1 MIPGGWVSRKCTLVP
16 DYLHQYSELD
26 QGLLLCSYSKP
37 WYLENTNSSARQA
50 SKWIFLR
57 PASKWR
63 CTEYPSALVGVSY
76 YYCRLILLQISDSE
90 LHQLATELRAV
101 QPGVRFLSPI
111 SEVNYQWTSN
121 WWSATVCH
129 CAAVKMGIG
138 VKCHAVHWVR
148 RANSESTIKSRVLGT
163 PQCAPR
169 YKAPS
174 RSLEVG
180 ETRAPPDWL
189 YRFPSSLK
197 SHFHISGCCGAWL
210 TVQKK
215 SDLLFPSNESL
226 SPPLFRVQTLSL
238 RKSCTVYSKQLK
250 NVTGIKWFYSAELH
264 VLVWIPRNLLR
275 GKLYFLW
282 LWLYKF
288 ADQQKPGERG
298 VSTPSPHCFSWTGF
312 CLLLVSV

>member
-1 MIPGGWVSRKCTLVP
+1 M
-16 DYLHQYSELD
+16 
-26 QGLLLCSYSKP
+26 
-37 WYLENTNSSARQA
+37 N
-50 SKWIFLR
+50 IFAQSLKI
-57 PASKWR
+57 SVCFDWGFV
-63 CTEYPSALVGVSY
+63 L
-76 YYCRLILLQISDSE
+76 LLQINIIAD
-90 LHQLATELRAV
+90 LRFGAAPAGHWA
-101 QPGVRFLSPI
+101 QGSAAWFLSPI

-238 RKSCTVYSKQLK
+238 RKSCTVYSKQ
-250 NVTGIKWFYSAELH
+250 
-264 VLVWIPRNLLR
+264 
-275 GKLYFLW
+275 
-282 LWLYKF
+282 
-288 ADQQKPGERG
+288 D
-298 VSTPSPHCFSWTGF
+298 
-312 CLLLVSV
+312 

>member
-1 MIPGGWVSRKCTLVP
+1 M
-16 DYLHQYSELD
+16 
-26 QGLLLCSYSKP
+26 
-37 WYLENTNSSARQA
+37 
-50 SKWIFLR
+50 
-57 PASKWR
+57 
-63 CTEYPSALVGVSY
+63 
-76 YYCRLILLQISDSE
+76 QISDSE

-163 PQCAPR
+163 PQCARR

-238 RKSCTVYSKQLK
+238 RKSCTVYSKQK
-250 NVTGIKWFYSAELH
+250 NVTGIKQFYSAELH

-298 VSTPSPHCFSWTGF
+298 VSTPSPRYFSWTLSTFSF
-312 CLLLVSV
+312 CLECLYLYILLLRDFKSLWFEVSG